1 LPARSWVEISRAA
14 IAGNYRA
21 VRDLVGPGV
30 AVAAVVKADG
40 YRHGA
45 VEVARI
51 LETEG
56 TAWLAVSNASE
67 GAALRA
73 AGVTTRILVM
83 ADVPE
88 VHEAGL
94 TPVVHSLEAI
104 ARVRGPY
111 HLKID
116 TGMGRLGTRAVAG
129 EIARAVCANPQ
140 ARLEGLM
147 THFAS
152 AADYIGGQTAA
163 QIAHFDAIIE
173 GLRGAGIQPG
183 FRHAASTIPI
193 AYGRRNAW
201 YNMVRPGMA
210 IYGYVSKARGDAP
223 ACELNVAPALT
234 WRAALLD
241 VKELPKGAPVG
252 YGGQFVTPRRMR
264 IGILAVGYADGLPH
278 SLSNHGQVIAA
289 GQWAAIL
296 GAVSMDVTAIDLS
309 AAPSLR
315 PGDAVTI
322 IGREGEI
329 AQDAQ
334 SLARAAGTISYS
346 VLCGIHARVERRYL

>member
-1 LPARSWVEISRAA
+1 VEISRDAMA
-14 IAGNYRA
+14 RNFRA
-21 VRDLVGPGV
+21 VRDLAGPDV
-30 AVAAVVKADG
+30 AIAAVVKADA

-45 VEVARI
+45 AEVARL
-51 LETEG
+51 LEREG
-56 TAWLAVSNASE
+56 AAWLAVSNANE
-67 GAALRA
+67 GVALRA
-73 AGVTTRILVM
+73 AGITARILVM

-94 TPVVHSLEAI
+94 TPVLHSLDAI

-116 TGMGRLGTRAVAG
+116 TGMGRLGTRALAADIV
-129 EIARAVCANPQ
+129 RAVRANPE

-152 AADYIGGQTAA
+152 SADYIGSQTAE
-163 QIAHFDAIIE
+163 QLAHFDAII
-173 GLRGAGIQPG
+173 AGVREAGVRPDYC
-183 FRHAASTIPI
+183 HAASTIPI

-223 ACELNVAPALT
+223 PCELNVTPALT
-234 WRAALLD
+234 WRASLLE
-241 VKELPKGAPVG
+241 VKDLPKGVPVG
-252 YGGQFVTPRRMR
+252 YGGQFVTPRAMR
-264 IGILAVGYADGLPH
+264 VGILAVGYADGLPH

-289 GQWAAIL
+289 GQWAPIL
-296 GAVSMDVTAIDLS
+296 GAVSMDVTTIDLS
-309 AAPSLR
+309 CAPDLR
-315 PGDAVTI
+315 PGGAVTI

-329 AQDAQ
+329 SQDAQ

-346 VLCGIHARVERRYL
+346 VLCGIHARVERRYT